1 MNILDCWQWLQ
12 VAQDTLSTKMEEIL
26 KSEEITTREWITLRV
41 LSTQNTASCASHFK
55 MKTLSERIGL
65 SASATGRLVSRL
77 EDQGL
82 LIRYLC
88 PTDRRGIYN
97 DVTMDGREILERVT
111 PQIEALLEELH
122 FPQEVSLETYIRHL
136 EKVVPMVHEN
146 QKD

>member
-88 PTDRRGIYN
+88 PTDRRAFI
-97 DVTMDGREILERVT
+97 TT
-111 PQIEALLEELH
+111 
-122 FPQEVSLETYIRHL
+122 
-136 EKVVPMVHEN
+136 
-146 QKD
+146 